1 MNLLMGAQYFVVVVH
16 LPASHMKKK
25 SVEFLTTCQCFYEK
39 IPTQLMAENL
49 RGTFKCEMK
58 YSKTKH

>member
-1 MNLLMGAQYFVVVVH
+1 MGAQYFVVVVH
-16 LPASHMKKK
+16 LPASHMKKR
-25 SVEFLTTCQCFYEK
+25 VEFLTTCQCFYEK
-39 IPTQLMAENL
+39 IPTRLMAENL

>member
-1 MNLLMGAQYFVVVVH
+1 MGAQYFVFVVH